1 MFVCLVVTKLRST
14 RLVVFIQSRQMCSA
28 LGSLV
33 IISGLKNTILEQ
45 QGDTVGNLVRDV
57 SIHTSQNVVVAFSF
71 CVLKSSHCAKTVL
84 MFTNLVTNAKHH
96 FRHGTFGKTEGC
108 VSLSIQFWVTDTSL
122 LRLRSALKWRYSAP
136 RKIQPIAPPCCS
148 STPEL

>member
-1 MFVCLVVTKLRST
+1 LFSGYKAPEYASRGVYSVKTD
-14 RLVVFIQSRQMCSA
+14 VFSFGVLA
-28 LGSLV
+28 LV

-71 CVLKSSHCAKTVL
+71 CILKSSHCAKTVL